1 MQEYSREPSN
11 QPEREPGLPAPGP
24 LGEPSGP
31 GGSPGPDGPTGPGG
45 IPTPP
50 GMTAQAPRQVRVPI
64 NLPNPR
70 PIWTYILLGVIVA
83 IYLAS
88 QIFPNPPATMVK
100 GYMVR
105 NTEEWLV
112 VMFAKINPFILQDGE
127 VYRMLTAIFLHGGL
141 AHLFFNGY
149 ALYIVG
155 RDIERLYGHAR
166 FLVIYFLG
174 GLTASLVSMVLNPN
188 AWSVGASGAL
198 FAIFGAEMVFFF
210 RHRRLFGP
218 LATQRLNNLV
228 YLLIMNL
235 LIGLFGSALI
245 DNWAHVGGFV
255 GGLGLAWL
263 ISPQFKAIPPTP
275 QHPVVEL
282 EDANPFQAR
291 LWVPFVWLAGL
302 VAAVGLLLL
311 GQG

>member
-1 MQEYSREPSN
+1 MQEYSREPSD
-11 QPEREPGLPAPGP
+11 QPEIEPALPPSGAPTGP
-24 LGEPSGP
+24 LGEPSAP
-31 GGSPGPDGPTGPGG
+31 GGAPAPAGTPGSVAP
-45 IPTPP
+45 
-50 GMTAQAPRQVRVPI
+50 TAQAPRQVRVPI
-64 NLPNPR
+64 KLPNPR
-70 PIWTYILLGVIVA
+70 PIWTYILLGIIVA

-88 QIFPNPPATMVK
+88 QVFPEPPATIVK
-100 GYMVR
+100 GYTVR

-174 GLTASLVSMVLNPN
+174 GLTSSLASMVLNPG
-188 AWSVGASGAL
+188 AWSVGASGSL
-198 FAIFGAEMVFFF
+198 FAIFGAERVFFF

-228 YLLIMNL
+228 YLLVMNL
-235 LIGLFGSALI
+235 FIGIFGSALI
-245 DNWAHVGGFV
+245 DNWAHVGGFLA
-255 GGLGLAWL
+255 GLGLAWL

-275 QHPVVEL
+275 ANPVVEL
-282 EDANPFQAR
+282 EDTNPFQAR
-291 LWVPFVWLAGL
+291 LWVPFAWLAGL